1 MDTKYEG
8 ITRNAEEERLSRE
21 TGIGDALVKKIPLG
35 LRSRPTG
42 RGGGALPEQSSD
54 DDGDDDTSATASP
67 GNKGDDNDDDG
78 GDDAESMTSTPTP
91 QKRRRGSK
99 GRCGKKR
106 AKKDFEE
113 ELPTEETITPNPI
126 HLSQ

>member
-1 MDTKYEG
+1 M
-8 ITRNAEEERLSRE
+8 
-21 TGIGDALVKKIPLG
+21 G

-42 RGGGALPEQSSD
+42 RGGGALPELSSD

-91 QKRRRGSK
+91 KKRRRGSK

-113 ELPTEETITPNPI
+113 ELPTEETIIPKSDTFIAITSRTQYFYTTPLKPI
-126 HLSQ
+126 PPLVLNTLPI